1 MDTDSFLT
9 HMKTKNVYKN
19 IAGNVKK
26 RFHNSNFEINR
37 PLPMGRNKKVN
48 GFMKEKLG
56 RQIIENL

>member
-1 MDTDSFLT
+1 
-9 HMKTKNVYKN
+9 MKTKDVYKN